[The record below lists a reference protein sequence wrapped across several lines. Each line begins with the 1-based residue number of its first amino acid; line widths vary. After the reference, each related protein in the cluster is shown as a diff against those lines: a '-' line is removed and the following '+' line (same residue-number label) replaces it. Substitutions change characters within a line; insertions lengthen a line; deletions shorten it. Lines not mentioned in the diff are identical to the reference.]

1 MKRRD
6 NAGGKAVKARRR
18 KTLMLKP
25 PIAPRAVRRRKSSA
39 ARLNKKVA
47 LLKRE
52 RDEALEQQTAT
63 SEVLS
68 VISSSPGELE
78 PVFNAMLENATR
90 ICEAKFGHLGTS
102 NNDDFVVGSTAV
114 AARRSFS
121 LLIWRG
127 CVSAFCGRRPVQG
140 ASGEPRHYAAAIRS
154 SVTSR
159 RIL

>member
-1 MKRRD
+1 MSQPRQITIVPGSID
-6 NAGGKAVKARRR
+6 HNKAVALRQCINGIGECFASCGILRIIVFTEAKMVGD
-18 KTLMLKP
+18 LE
-25 PIAPRAVRRRKSSA
+25 
-39 ARLNKKVA
+39 VA
-47 LLKRE
+47 
-52 RDEALEQQTAT
+52 TN
-63 SEVLS
+63 VLS
-68 VISSSPGELE
+68 PSMS
-78 PVFNAMLENATR
+78 VFNIM
-90 ICEAKFGHLGTS
+90 GTS

-140 ASGEPRHYAAAIRS
+140 SSGEPRHYAAAIRS

>member
-1 MKRRD
+1 MPKRKF
-6 NAGGKAVKARRR
+6 ALTAVLDKCLFPLLSAFHQRVARIG
-18 KTLMLKP
+18 LWLLF
-25 PIAPRAVRRRKSSA
+25 SQFC
-39 ARLNKKVA
+39 LVA
-47 LLKRE
+47 WAFIK
-52 RDEALEQQTAT
+52 
-63 SEVLS
+63 
-68 VISSSPGELE
+68 
-78 PVFNAMLENATR
+78 
-90 ICEAKFGHLGTS
+90 GTS

>member
-1 MKRRD
+1 MS
-6 NAGGKAVKARRR
+6 VY
-18 KTLMLKP
+18 KP
-25 PIAPRAVRRRKSSA
+25 KKSPFYSYDFELYGVRFYGSTKCRS
-39 ARLNKKVA
+39 
-47 LLKRE
+47 KRE
-52 RDEALEQQTAT
+52 AETLEKERRVEAQLIGRDALHSAN
-63 SEVLS
+63 
-68 VISSSPGELE
+68 SP
-78 PVFNAMLENATR
+78 M
-90 ICEAKFGHLGTS
+90 GTS

-114 AARRSFS
+114 AGRRSFS